1 MVRHFHIFWQRGPG
15 ILDDTTHRNAWCNS
29 ETIEFQHPQQQILSS
44 SLPPSYISMHWLSLP
59 LQCPLRL
66 FLSIINL
73 RSSRSTARTT
83 LFPWWFFEKGLSESG
98 CTNSKY
104 SKRSS
109 RWEQTFKKTWSLSR
123 QNTYWRVLKIPNSLQ
138 TASDAEGASHS
149 KIGHTDTVGLS
160 SHIWRGFKI
169 FKSTIDHT

>member
-1 MVRHFHIFWQRGPG
+1 MWKYFSQVQQSHPKKMVRHFHIFWQRGPGG

-98 CTNSKY
+98 CTYSKY

-109 RWEQTFKKTWSLSR
+109 RWEQTFKQK
-123 QNTYWRVLKIPNSLQ
+123 NTKFAAKGIRRRRCFTHMAYSKFYTVNF
-138 TASDAEGASHS
+138 ASVTFLM
-149 KIGHTDTVGLS
+149 I
-160 SHIWRGFKI
+160 R
-169 FKSTIDHT
+169 